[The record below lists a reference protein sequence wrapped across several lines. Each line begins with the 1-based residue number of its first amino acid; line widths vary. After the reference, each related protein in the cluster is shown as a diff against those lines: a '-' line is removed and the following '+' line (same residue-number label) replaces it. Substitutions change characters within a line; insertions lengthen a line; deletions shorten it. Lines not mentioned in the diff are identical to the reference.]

1 LPTGVFD
8 IIGPIMIGPSSSH
21 TAGAC
26 RLGRLFRSLCGGTPK
41 KVRFGL
47 HGSFARTGSGH
58 GTDLAL
64 IAGILGLRED
74 DPKLRNARE
83 LAEEEGVE
91 VAFYQVDLGEDIH
104 PNSVEITTENH
115 RMIGSSIGGGCAV
128 ISTID
133 LYQVQIDGSLPTLFL
148 IWRDSPGVLATVT
161 GVLAEAGCNIATVRL
176 SRKEKHGEAG
186 ATIELDG
193 LLPDNIDRKLATLPE
208 VSEVR
213 IIEALDD

>member
-1 LPTGVFD
+1 MPTGVFD

-26 RLGRLFRSLCGGTPK
+26 RLGRLFRSLCGGTPE
-41 KVRFGL
+41 KVRFAL

-74 DPKLRNARE
+74 DPRVRDARQ
-83 LAEEEGVE
+83 LAESEGLAVE
-91 VAFYQVDLGEDIH
+91 FARIDLGEDAH
-104 PNSVEITTENH
+104 PNSVEITTETH
-115 RMIGSSIGGGCAV
+115 RMIGSSIGGGRAE

-133 LYQVQIDGSLPTLFL
+133 RYQVQIDGSLPTVFL
-148 IWRDSPGVLATVT
+148 IWRDSPGVLAKVAAE
-161 GVLAEAGCNIATVRL
+161 LASAGSNIATVRL

-193 LLPDNIDRKLATLPE
+193 LPPTGIVERLEKIPE
-208 VSEVR
+208 VKEVK